1 MRRAARA
8 RIDLSALRH
17 NLRVV
22 RDAAP
27 GSRIMAVVKAE
38 AYGHGMLEVARAI
51 AGECDGLAV
60 SCVQEAAVLRDAGVQ
75 GGITLL
81 QGFKDTEELEAA
93 VHLGVRT
100 VVHEPGQVAC
110 LMAAR
115 LTSPVAVWLKLDTGM
130 YRLGFAPSRVRSLLQ
145 GLDDTGKVAGT
156 PGFMTHL
163 ACADEPGRGETA
175 DQMRVFDE
183 ATAGLPGER
192 SIANSAAIL
201 AVPEAHRDWVRPG
214 IMLYGASPIV
224 SATADELGLRPAM
237 TVTAPVVAVKSLKP
251 GDAVGYGASFVCTRP
266 CRLAVVATGYGD
278 GYPRHAPSGTP
289 VLLHGKRCGLLGRVS
304 MDMLAVDVTDVPDVQ
319 VGDTA
324 TLWGEGLPVDEI
336 ATAAGT
342 ISYELL
348 CSVGGRLHTTFEDDS
363 KFNVQDSRG

>member
-1 MRRAARA
+1 VRRAARA

-17 NLRVV
+17 NLRVA

-27 GSRIMAVVKAE
+27 GSRIMAVIKAQ
-38 AYGHGMLEVARAI
+38 AYGHGMLDVARAI

-81 QGFKDTEELEAA
+81 QGFKDTEELAEV
-93 VHLGVRT
+93 VHLGVDT
-100 VVHEPGQVAC
+100 VVHEPGQLA
-110 LMAAR
+110 LLKAAR
-115 LTSPVAVWLKLDTGM
+115 LTSPVGVWLKLDTGM
-130 YRLGFAPSRVRSLLQ
+130 YRLGFEPARVHALLER
-145 GLDDTGKVAGT
+145 LDDTGRVAGT
-156 PGFMTHL
+156 PGLMTHL
-163 ACADEPGRGETA
+163 ACADEPGRGETT
-175 DQMRVFDE
+175 DQIRVFDE

-192 SIANSAAIL
+192 SMANSAAIL
-201 AVPEAHRDWVRPG
+201 SVPEARRDWVRPG

-224 SATADELGLRPAM
+224 SATADELGLRPVM

-266 CRLAVVATGYGD
+266 SRLAVVAMGYGD

-289 VLLHGKRCGLLGRVS
+289 VLLHGRRCGLLGRVS
-304 MDMLAVDVTDVPDVQ
+304 MDMLAVDVTEVPDVQ
-319 VGDTA
+319 VGDMA

-336 ATAAGT
+336 AVAAGT

-348 CSVGGRLHTTFEDDS
+348 CSVGGRLRLDYVE
-363 KFNVQDSRG
+363 